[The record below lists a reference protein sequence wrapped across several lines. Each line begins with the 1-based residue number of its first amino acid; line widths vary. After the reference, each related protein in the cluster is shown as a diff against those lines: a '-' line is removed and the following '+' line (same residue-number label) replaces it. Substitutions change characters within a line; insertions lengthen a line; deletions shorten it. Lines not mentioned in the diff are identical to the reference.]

1 MLQTLQLYPMA
12 GTQIGLIWKRFQ
24 HETLRIR
31 QLSGYGEYRATRGAL
46 ESFFSSYLQGII
58 SRHAKE
64 GTWLFGA
71 SCSYQT
77 TFGYP

>member
-1 MLQTLQLYPMA
+1 MD
-12 GTQIGLIWKRFQ
+12 GTQIGLNWKRFQ